1 MWKTEFEDTSL
12 PLDTDFSREDKFPL
26 EILQS
31 RVQFV
36 NGHYQVLLLKRPG
49 MTLPNDIKLDDMQH
63 FSHSFSSLFLYCA
76 DFCSVFARAD
86 LLTVTVLYSLCL
98 AQLTISG
105 NYNKY
110 RCLWK
115 LWLSVIYLK
124 FCQLLNYPP
133 KSNFRVSFA

>member
-1 MWKTEFEDTSL
+1 M
-12 PLDTDFSREDKFPL
+12 
-26 EILQS
+26 
-31 RVQFV
+31 
-36 NGHYQVLLLKRPG
+36 KR
-49 MTLPNDIKLDDMQH
+49 NS

-86 LLTVTVLYSLCL
+86 LLTVTVLQSLCL
-98 AQLTISG
+98 AQLTIGS

-115 LWLSVIYLK
+115 LWHGVIYVK

-133 KSNFRVSFA
+133 NIQFSSKFCVKYININVLSQLNATTSLKCKYEKRCFFVYCCGFSFLLLF